1 MVSVWE
7 VNFGCVLMVCRRCC
21 RRQPHD
27 GKTFDRESRA
37 QFRPG
42 VFFCGHHVE
51 SLSAAFVSCLV
62 SKQAVEFT
70 SRYNVS
76 ANYTFSS
83 FASTLVYAE

>member
-42 VFFCGHHVE
+42 VFFVATMLKA
-51 SLSAAFVSCLV
+51 SLQL
-62 SKQAVEFT
+62 
-70 SRYNVS
+70 
-76 ANYTFSS
+76 SS
-83 FASTLVYAE
+83 VV